1 MTAFN
6 FGVGSLWAARTDIA
20 NPTPAQFGTLQD
32 ISVDFDFTSKPL
44 MGQYQIAVAVA
55 RGGMKVDLKAKSATI
70 NSGIFNQSFFGQTQ
84 TVGGLTT
91 ILNEADSV
99 PGVSTYTIMVAQ
111 AATFKADLG
120 VVYASSGIR
129 MTRVS
134 SLTAVGQYEVNT
146 STGVYTFYS
155 GDASAA
161 VLISYSYTTA
171 SGSQLITITNQLMG
185 SAPTFQVNLTNTYA
199 SKLLALQLNACIS
212 TKLSLP
218 FKNEDWTISE
228 IDISAFTDAT
238 NTLGTLTITD
248 L

>member
-84 TVGGLTT
+84 TVGGRTT
-91 ILNEADSV
+91 SLNESWAIPTTPYQVTVTNS
-99 PGVSTYTIMVAQ
+99 
-111 AATFKADLG
+111 ATFTTDLG
-120 VVYASSGIR
+120 VVYNATGVRLTRVASSPA
-129 MTRVS
+129 T
-134 SLTAVGQYEVNT
+134 GQYSV
-146 STGVYTFYS
+146 SAGVYTF
-155 GDASAA
+155 AA
-161 VLISYSYTTA
+161 ADTTLTVLISYAYTT
-171 SGSQLITITNQLMG
+171 STGSQLITITNQLMG

>member
-1 MTAFN
+1 MAAYN
-6 FGVGSLWAARTDIA
+6 FGVGSLWAARTDIS

-32 ISVDFDFTSKPL
+32 ISVDFDFTNKPL

-99 PGVSTYTIMVAQ
+99 PGSTTFTITVAQ
-111 AATFKADLG
+111 AATFKTDLG
-120 VVYASSGIR
+120 VVYAATGIR
-129 MTRVS
+129 LTRVA
-134 SLTAVGQYEVNT
+134 SLTAVGQYSVNT
-146 STGVYTFYS
+146 TTGVYTFFS

-161 VLISYSYTTA
+161 VLISYSYTLA
-171 SGSQLITITNQLMG
+171 SGAQLITITNQLMG
-185 SAPTFQVNLTNTYA
+185 SAPQFQVNLTNTYA
-199 SKLLALQLNACIS
+199 GKLFALQLNACIS

-218 FKNEDWTISE
+218 FKNEDWTITE
-228 IDISAFTDAT
+228 IDISAFADAS
-238 NTLGTLTITD
+238 NTLGTMTITD